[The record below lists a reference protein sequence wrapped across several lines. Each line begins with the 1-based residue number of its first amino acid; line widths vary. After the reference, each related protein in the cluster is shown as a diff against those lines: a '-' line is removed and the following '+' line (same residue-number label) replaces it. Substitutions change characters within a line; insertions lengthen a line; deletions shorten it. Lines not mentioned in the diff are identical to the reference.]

1 MKPWAVLHGNKASDR
16 EVLCM
21 PKIRLGKPVQKTA
34 ASSIKIKLADD
45 KPRNG
50 VKELTIKPL
59 YKNKRLEKK

>member
-1 MKPWAVLHGNKASDR
+1 
-16 EVLCM
+16 
-21 PKIRLGKPVQKTA
+21 
-34 ASSIKIKLADD
+34 LADD